1 MTDQTENIVVS
12 SLMETSNM
20 YQKNKLEYKVK
31 GGKRKQQANT
41 TQDEQMR
48 DCSNQS
54 LREAGTQGFHTEGE
68 HVVYWE
74 LKQKEHPE
82 K

>member
-31 GGKRKQQANT
+31 CGKRKQQANT